1 MLCVGCAVQVKLR
14 NEAGCLCCGKTV
26 CCDMYERMRMMIVVS
41 GGVDCN

>member
-26 CCDMYERMRMMIVVS
+26 CCDMYESDEDDDS
-41 GGVDCN
+41 GEWWC